1 VGLGVKTRKLV
12 FGDQIVEI
20 SLSDDT
26 SEDRWQEVISMYSLP
41 DNRSLDE
48 LKAVLVNK
56 IYEYA
61 KTLYSDLISDYSLA
75 EAASWTKKEQES
87 RAYLETGV
95 ATVSLKA
102 EALSRY
108 NLPDHKAM
116 AKLATIVVTKAN
128 YLHQQNSKIAGARGR
143 HIDAIAQLQSKQEV
157 ENYNWIEGWN

>member
-1 VGLGVKTRKLV
+1 MKTRKLV

-26 SEDRWQEVISMYSLP
+26 SEAHWEYVLSTYIQPEITLQ
-41 DNRSLDE
+41 E
-48 LKAVLVNK
+48 LKDEIIAK
-56 IYEYA
+56 IYTHA

-87 RAYLETGV
+87 RAYLESGIS
-95 ATVSLKA
+95 TVSLKA

-108 NLPDHKAM
+108 NNLPEHKAM

-143 HIDAIAQLQSKQEV
+143 HIDAIALIQSKQEV
-157 ENYNWIEGWN
+157 ENYNWIEGW